1 MAAAL
6 SWQVAADQPPQWPQ
20 QALDKVDV
28 ALGQYQRQAAAQQ
41 LSGVVISVHDGD
53 SLRVRDVHGRVHR
66 IRLAFVD
73 APEIGQA
80 HGLASRDGLRRHLL
94 GQQVTISVLE
104 RDRYRRQVAQIWL
117 GDTDISLWQLQQ
129 GAAWHY
135 RSIAK
140 NKQNSAAYARYQA
153 AEFNAALQIHTREA
167 SLIVEQFSSE
177 WFSKHRFHEGGDIS
191 RKSSDGFAGYALKK
205 MRDELKMGASSD
217 AR

>member
-1 MAAAL
+1 MSWRSLMVLLMAAAL

-41 LSGVVISVHDGD
+41 LSGVVISVHDGE
-53 SLRVRDVHGRVHR
+53 SLRVRDAHGRVQR

-80 HGLASRDGLRRHLL
+80 YGMTSRDGLRQRLL
-94 GQQVTISVLE
+94 GQQVTVSVLE
-104 RDRYRRQVAQIWL
+104 RDRYQRQVAQIWL

-140 NKQNSAAYARYQA
+140 NKQNSAAYARYRA
-153 AEFNAALQIHTREA
+153 AEFNARHSRQGLCQQRDA
-167 SLIVEQFSSE
+167 VPPWQF
-177 WFSKHRFHEGGDIS
+177 R
-191 RKSSDGFAGYALKK
+191 RQ
-205 MRDELKMGASSD
+205 
-217 AR
+217 